1 MGLEGLTIY
10 PVGIVQLRLA
20 TESIESAVKD
30 TLFSLAFMRLF
41 AFTDLH
47 SIWRFHF
54 LDLCAAWFVFLRCG
68 IHLSRA
74 APGTK
79 KSQPMR
85 LAPSVSVSPAVGPS
99 RSRTASGRSARVVLS
114 ASGARKG
121 GGKRRDGGRDG
132 RQTDGGDDEV
142 WWRDPDTGGA
152 SGVAR
157 RSLLA
162 AAAQLAFAAVA
173 VKSQRLYDVWRG
185 AGWGESSWRGGDI
198 DGADSQ
204 TLRDRWSAE
213 EAGWRTRWR
222 T

>member
-1 MGLEGLTIY
+1 
-10 PVGIVQLRLA
+10 LRLA

>member
-1 MGLEGLTIY
+1 M
-10 PVGIVQLRLA
+10 RLA

-114 ASGARKG
+114 ASGARKS

>member
-1 MGLEGLTIY
+1 ML
-10 PVGIVQLRLA
+10 LRICILSYLA
-20 TESIESAVKD
+20 IS
-30 TLFSLAFMRLF
+30 LFGSV
-41 AFTDLH
+41 
-47 SIWRFHF
+47 
-54 LDLCAAWFVFLRCG
+54 CGFVFLRCG
-68 IHLSRA
+68 IQLSRA

-114 ASGARKG
+114 ASGARKS

>member
-1 MGLEGLTIY
+1 M
-10 PVGIVQLRLA
+10 RLA
-20 TESIESAVKD
+20 TESIESRVKD

-41 AFTDLH
+41 ATGSAVYLAISLFGSVCGLV
-47 SIWRFHF
+47 RFF
-54 LDLCAAWFVFLRCG
+54 ALCTGL
-68 IHLSRA
+68 LQPSRA

-79 KSQPMR
+79 KTQPMR

-121 GGKRRDGGRDG
+121 GGKRRDGRRRDG

>member
-1 MGLEGLTIY
+1 M
-10 PVGIVQLRLA
+10 RLA

>member
-1 MGLEGLTIY
+1 
-10 PVGIVQLRLA
+10 LRLA
-20 TESIESAVKD
+20 TESIESPVKD

-41 AFTDLH
+41 ASLPDLH

-121 GGKRRDGGRDG
+121 GGKRRDGRRDG

>member
-1 MGLEGLTIY
+1 MAFSPFYGFILGVISRTGCI
-10 PVGIVQLRLA
+10 QLS
-20 TESIESAVKD
+20 E
-30 TLFSLAFMRLF
+30 
-41 AFTDLH
+41 LH
-47 SIWRFHF
+47 
-54 LDLCAAWFVFLRCG
+54 
-68 IHLSRA
+68 
-74 APGTK
+74 PGRK
-79 KSQPMR
+79 NHNQMR

-114 ASGARKG
+114 ANGARKG
-121 GGKRRDGGRDG
+121 GGKRRDGRRDG
-132 RQTDGGDDEV
+132 RLTDGGDDEV

-204 TLRDRWSAE
+204 TLRERWSAE
-213 EAGWRTRWR
+213 EAGWRTRWM

>member
-1 MGLEGLTIY
+1 ML
-10 PVGIVQLRLA
+10 P
-20 TESIESAVKD
+20 
-30 TLFSLAFMRLF
+30 
-41 AFTDLH
+41 DLH

-114 ASGARKG
+114 ANGARKG
-121 GGKRRDGGRDG
+121 GGKRRDGRRRDG

>member
-1 MGLEGLTIY
+1 
-10 PVGIVQLRLA
+10 
-20 TESIESAVKD
+20 
-30 TLFSLAFMRLF
+30 MRLF

-54 LDLCAAWFVFLRCG
+54 LDLVCG
-68 IHLSRA
+68 LVRFFALWTGCIHLSRA

>member
-1 MGLEGLTIY
+1 MLFGDFTFWIC
-10 PVGIVQLRLA
+10 VRLG
-20 TESIESAVKD
+20 S
-30 TLFSLAFMRLF
+30 FF
-41 AFTDLH
+41 
-47 SIWRFHF
+47 
-54 LDLCAAWFVFLRCG
+54 CAWSGCV
-68 IHLSRA
+68 HLSRA

-79 KSQPMR
+79 ITTNARRKSQPMR

-121 GGKRRDGGRDG
+121 GGKRRDGRRRDG

>member
-1 MGLEGLTIY
+1 M
-10 PVGIVQLRLA
+10 
-20 TESIESAVKD
+20 KD